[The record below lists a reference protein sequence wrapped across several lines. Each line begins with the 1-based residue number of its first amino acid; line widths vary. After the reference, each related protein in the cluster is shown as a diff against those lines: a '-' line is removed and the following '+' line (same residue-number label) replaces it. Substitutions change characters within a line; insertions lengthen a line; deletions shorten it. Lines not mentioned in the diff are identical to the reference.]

1 MALFVV
7 VVVVVQLIH
16 RLMQAD
22 ISCTTTARLFFFPL
36 LGHNGV
42 AWNGFVLRMMSA
54 AAEMLIGQKNS
65 EVTICVANGRGIAY
79 IYWMCLGGGCPFTEI
94 VRSLKLGNCNV
105 WVFVQLI
112 YRTLGLEN

>member
-1 MALFVV
+1 
-7 VVVVVQLIH
+7 
-16 RLMQAD
+16 
-22 ISCTTTARLFFFPL
+22 
-36 LGHNGV
+36 
-42 AWNGFVLRMMSA
+42 MMSA

-105 WVFVQLI
+105 WVFVQLV
-112 YRTLGLEN
+112 YRTSGLENWLYKNINTA